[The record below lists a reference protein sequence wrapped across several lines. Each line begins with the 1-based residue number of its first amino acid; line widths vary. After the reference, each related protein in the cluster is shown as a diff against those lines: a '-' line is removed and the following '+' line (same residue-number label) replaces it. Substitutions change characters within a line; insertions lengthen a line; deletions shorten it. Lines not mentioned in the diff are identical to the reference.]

1 MKIRN
6 GFVSNSSSSSFVV
19 IGVKRNG
26 DSEEIMEHENFGK
39 GIESLYIEEKNYNYV
54 TGIILANVSS
64 DGDYL
69 INKSY
74 SFAELQE
81 MSQKVADALKVD
93 VSEVKLVMGTRP
105 S

>member
-19 IGVKRNG
+19 LGVKRNG
-26 DSEEIMEHENFGK
+26 DDEEIMENENFGNR
-39 GIESLYIEEKNYNYV
+39 IESLYIEEKDYNYV

-69 INKSY
+69 DNKSY
-74 SFAELQE
+74 SFPELQE
-81 MSQKVADALKVD
+81 MSQKVADALKVNIN
-93 VSEVKLVMGTRP
+93 EVKLVMGTRP
-105 S
+105 C